1 MSIFVIL
8 RGYFLLQFGR
18 KMAIHIFDLSF
29 LGQSTIFIY
38 LTGTNSNS
46 RHGKDA
52 IFVEPTSY
60 DYDGLITEAG
70 DLSPK
75 YFTMKA
81 VIAKYLPIPNIPVE
95 TTVPKGDYGQVEMNH
110 AIDLFSLKNTP
121 VLKNLNGMEI
131 SDYPM
136 TFEDLD
142 QENGFMLYEHV
153 IRYEYRAP
161 SKLTV
166 TGKT

>member
-1 MSIFVIL
+1 M
-8 RGYFLLQFGR
+8 
-18 KMAIHIFDLSF
+18 
-29 LGQSTIFIY
+29 Y
-38 LTGTNSNS
+38 LIGINSNPN
-46 RHGKDA
+46 HGKDA
-52 IFVEPTSY
+52 IYVEPTSY

-81 VIAKYLPIPNIPVE
+81 VISKYLPIPNIQVE
-95 TTVPKGDYGQVEMNH
+95 TTVPKGNYGKVEMNH

-121 VLKNLNGMEI
+121 ILKKLNEMEI

-136 TFEDLD
+136 TFEDLN

-153 IRYEYRAP
+153 LRYDYRDP
-161 SKLTV
+161 CELMV
-166 TGKT
+166 TGKSCSAYSFLVLPFLWLIFFI